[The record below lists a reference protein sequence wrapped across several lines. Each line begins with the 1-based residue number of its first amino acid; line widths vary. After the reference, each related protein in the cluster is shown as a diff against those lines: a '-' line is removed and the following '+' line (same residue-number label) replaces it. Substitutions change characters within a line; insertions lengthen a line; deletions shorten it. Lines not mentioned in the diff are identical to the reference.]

1 MDLLGVTFSLGAVF
15 FRRGKVE
22 FGTRGYRPLRILKPI
37 RERCSKVI
45 SAVKSS
51 RSSIDYL
58 DICGS
63 LFKAF
68 RKVRGLDPCASARIR
83 ESWDWRGEGI
93 VFHRAFQLTRT
104 DYLFGLSSLR
114 VQAPTLMRND
124 GSTGRLPDWS
134 DMALAFR
141 EVLERELKGEMP
153 DDSWRSR
160 FFAEVYLLYRSEV
173 PFRYLRNFGPLNK
186 RLGLTDDMIKVT
198 ISPLRGGSPDLLP
211 DYRRIAAY
219 PEAYISKDGI
229 MIPFLRSDDRKVRTF
244 HAFARRVRRQTELA
258 VDLALALDVFLRSE
272 ISIKDDDPH
281 LDFLVGKV
289 ALSPRVLTNL
299 SRPVRGL
306 GFMRKVHSELIDI
319 LDLERRYG
327 NFEEQVVMPYDA
339 EEDVDYVNECLRLL
353 GSGTVRRGRR
363 ALLVGDRAR
372 ILRIS
377 VLKSKG
383 DHIFPRTNEAA
394 LRVLGALI
402 VVYLTRGRFS
412 DLEELKRAL
421 QPLIISKEIEE
432 FAKRVACRDPG
443 LGLTVYEMEVL
454 LTKILELREKVPYWQ
469 TTRLRWH
476 LDDSLQR
483 GGGGN
488 LLKPLLAA
496 GYLREG
502 VAHRRGKCEGMSS
515 VGRRR
520 VRYYVPNYDE
530 EVVRRIEREM
540 GEFISMMRNVAR
552 DYGFNPDATSL

>member
-1 MDLLGVTFSLGAVF
+1 MELLGVTFSLGVVF
-15 FRRGKVE
+15 FRRDKVK

-37 RERCSKVI
+37 RERCSKII

-51 RSSIDYL
+51 RDSINYL
-58 DICGS
+58 DICDS

-68 RKVRGLDPCASARIR
+68 RKTRGLDSDAFAWIR
-83 ESWDWRGEGI
+83 ESWDWRGGGI

-114 VQAPTLMRND
+114 IWAPTLMRKD
-124 GSTGRLPDWS
+124 GSMGGLPDWS
-134 DMALAFR
+134 GAALAFR
-141 EVLERELKGEMP
+141 RVLERELKGKVF

-160 FFAEVYLLYRSEV
+160 FFAEVYPLYRSEV
-173 PFRYLRNFGPLNK
+173 PFRYLRNSGPLNK
-186 RLGLTDDMIKVT
+186 WLGLTEDMIKAT
-198 ISPLRGGSPDLLP
+198 ISPLKGGSPDLLP

-219 PEAYISKDGI
+219 PEAYISRNGI
-229 MIPFLRSDDRKVRTF
+229 IIPFLRSEDRKVRTF

-272 ISIKDDDPH
+272 ISIRDDDPH
-281 LDFLVGKV
+281 WNFLVGKV

-319 LDLERRYG
+319 LDLEQRYG
-327 NFEEQVVMPYDA
+327 DFEEQVVMPYDA
-339 EEDVDYVNECLRLL
+339 EEEVDYVNECLRLL
-353 GSGTVRRGRR
+353 GSGIVRRGRK

-377 VLKSKG
+377 VLKSRG
-383 DHIFPRTNEAA
+383 DHIFPRTNKAA

-402 VVYLTRGRFS
+402 VIYLSRGRFS

-421 QPLIISKEIEE
+421 QSIIISKEIDE
-432 FAKRVACRDPG
+432 FANRVACRDPG
-443 LGLTVYEMEVL
+443 MGLTVYEMEVL
-454 LTKILELREKVPYWQ
+454 LTKIRELRENVPYWQ

-476 LDDSLQR
+476 LNDSLQR

-496 GYLREG
+496 GYLREQ
-502 VAHRRGKCEGMSS
+502 VAYRREKCEGMSS
-515 VGRRR
+515 VGRRG
-520 VRYYVPNYDE
+520 VRYYVPNFDE
-530 EVVRRIEREM
+530 EVIRRIEREM
-540 GEFISMMRNVAR
+540 REFISMMRNVAR